1 MATIVTMKLID
12 VYKLALSKGLSGKEA
27 AYEYNVKYH
36 SLWMAGHR
44 HKMPPLVRDNRRTTM
59 YRNMTNEQLL
69 VVHASLTE
77 EILTVQKIQKQRTD
91 AMQGILPASSCR

>member
-1 MATIVTMKLID
+1 MKLID

-27 AYEYNVKYH
+27 SYEYGVKYH

-69 VVHASLTE
+69 KCHDSVKE
-77 EILTVQKIQKQRTD
+77 ELETIIKIQSDRQV
-91 AMQGILPASSCR
+91 AMGGDIILRR